1 MSHFCSNLEVVHCFE
16 LALVLRARVKIFD
29 TRLSLAAG
37 IQATG
42 FVDFPPH
49 VIACPVRSVSNVDQC
64 PAFLRAAMWR
74 CNVAAK
80 SLLAMWLAMS
90 LAMLLAMSLAIWRVV
105 AAAVVKRG
113 VRMTICT
120 RCCRWWQSCDFL

>member
-1 MSHFCSNLEVVHCFE
+1 M
-16 LALVLRARVKIFD
+16 LRARVKIFD

-90 LAMLLAMSLAIWRVV
+90 LAMLLAMSLAMSLAIWRVV
-105 AAAVVKRG
+105 AAGVVKRG

-120 RCCRWWQSCDFL
+120 RCCR